1 MKLNMMVILVA
12 LIYIGFMIYL
22 ANQEELE
29 NQKHPLLQ
37 AMIYGLSI
45 IIGVWVLSAIL
56 FIFVSPD
63 QVNSIQLAEQ
73 IERVD
78 KGMATFFVVAGIGSI
93 GLILYS
99 TQTDKLYM
107 WVGKVLHQ
115 KPAKTTPRYRSDS
128 SVHRLAIILM
138 IFHVIGVMWTFM
150 MSGGLQGIS
159 FSYDSPLNA
168 LLDVATNALIYI
180 IIALLGVGWITRR
193 DKEHIIKRL
202 GLRFPTIHDWL
213 AGIGIGILLY
223 IFSIIGTMIWA
234 SLVPAEIIAEQ
245 TAASQQLFQA
255 FSGSLIFGVI
265 LALLTGISEEILF
278 RGALQPI
285 FGLITT
291 SFFFTVIHIQYT
303 LTPAILILFIITLG
317 FGWARNYIS
326 TTTSVIAH
334 AIYNFIP
341 ILLYTVISNIGTI

>member
-1 MKLNMMVILVA
+1 MIVILVA

-29 NQKHPLLQ
+29 NQKHPLLE
-37 AMIYGLSI
+37 AMIYGLAI
-45 IIGVWVLSAIL
+45 VIGVWVLSAIL

-63 QVNSIQLAEQ
+63 QVYSIQLAEQ

-78 KGMATFFVVAGIGSI
+78 KGMAALFMVAGIGAI
-93 GLILYS
+93 CLILYS
-99 TQTDKLYM
+99 TKTDKLYI
-107 WVGKVLHQ
+107 WVGKILYQ
-115 KPAKTTPRYRSDS
+115 KSAKTIPRYRSDS
-128 SVHRLAIILM
+128 NVHRLAIILM
-138 IFHVIGVMWTFM
+138 IFHVISVMWTFM

-159 FSYDSPLNA
+159 FSYDNPVDV
-168 LLDVATNALIYI
+168 LLDVASNALIYI
-180 IIALLGVGWITRR
+180 IIALLGVGWMVRR

-202 GLRFPTIHDWL
+202 GLRFPMIHDWV

-223 IFSIIGTMIWA
+223 IVSLIGTMIWA
-234 SLVPAEIIAEQ
+234 SLVPAEVIAEQ
-245 TAASQQLFQA
+245 TSASQELFQA
-255 FSGSLIFGVI
+255 FSGSLISGMI
-265 LALLTGISEEILF
+265 LALLTGVSEEILF

-291 SFFFTVIHIQYT
+291 SFFFTIIHIQYT

-317 FGWARNYIS
+317 FGSARKYIS
-326 TTTSVIAH
+326 TTTSIIAH

-341 ILLYTVISNIGTI
+341 ILLYTIISNTGTI